1 MMRGIEDQPPRPPAL
16 LRLPPH
22 LRHRIYLHIGIAR
35 RDGRPN
41 TYYLDGRKELPGFA
55 SAFDPPPTRNFT
67 GLLRSCRDLY
77 TEVAAL
83 LYSANQFVMHAGKAS
98 LEPLQALSPT
108 AIASL
113 TSLKIVLNECSCHHP
128 VDSRDYPP
136 LCCCDDVE
144 HEPEPNGIRARCAQ
158 YHRSTHR
165 RPLLD
170 PVSPG
175 LDSTSSKLVAQ
186 ALLTSWNDAAVHLS
200 SHVRPGRLALSL
212 VCDINHQHEYALEAG
227 QLAVAPLALFPPLKD
242 CHVRLCKRW
251 DRALQRLAESAVLQA
266 CPKPSPLRLAPARAP
281 SALVNLPREL
291 RLLILKYTDLV
302 TPWKEVTWCRRY
314 PRCYQVCRP
323 PCNPEGRGPPC
334 QPYIHHGC
342 RLSQC
347 LGVDFD
353 PSGGPPPGPG
363 CFCRRR
369 HAAFSFTCNCWAPP
383 TSIFLVC
390 HALYRDAQLV
400 FFSRNRFIVHDVQA
414 WPGWTLDYTVQKPR
428 DPETASIKESYP
440 YERLATSH
448 FLREFVP
455 ANCLAYLR
463 FLELVFP
470 PYWPYSWPVDD
481 HPAIVD
487 WRDTVNWLRGKIDA
501 PALTIRVVFAD
512 FLQNPAGSRSGTTKD
527 EGKQIVRGYMHVIR
541 ALEPLLKHDGLAA
554 LYVQAAFPWAWA
566 RDVLLRQLLEP
577 DDWWTQELARQEQRL
592 KELLER
598 IPGCEA
604 IVDSRNKPEPRRSAW
619 QTWYDVDWYDQ

>member
-113 TSLKIVLNECSCHHP
+113 TSLKMVLNECSCHHP

-186 ALLTSWNDAAVHLS
+186 ALLTRWNDAAVHLS

-212 VCDINHQHEYALEAG
+212 
-227 QLAVAPLALFPPLKD
+227 
-242 CHVRLCKRW
+242 
-251 DRALQRLAESAVLQA
+251 
-266 CPKPSPLRLAPARAP
+266 
-281 SALVNLPREL
+281 
-291 RLLILKYTDLV
+291 
-302 TPWKEVTWCRRY
+302 EVTWCRRY

-323 PCNPEGRGPPC
+323 PCDPEGRGPPC

-428 DPETASIKESYP
+428 DPETASIEESYP
-440 YERLATSH
+440 YERLAASH

-554 LYVQAAFPWAWA
+554 PYVQAAFPWGWA

-619 QTWYDVDWYDQ
+619 QTCVFLLWASPRHL

>member
-1 MMRGIEDQPPRPPAL
+1 MMRDIEDQPLRPPAL
-16 LRLPPH
+16 LWLPPH

-83 LYSANQFVMHAGKAS
+83 LYSANQFVIHTGEAS

-113 TSLKIVLNECSCHHP
+113 TSLKIFLNECSCHHP

-136 LCCCDDVE
+136 LCCCDDIE

-175 LDSTSSKLVAQ
+175 PDSTSPKLAVQ

-200 SHVRPGRLALSL
+200 SHVRSGRLALSL

-227 QLAVAPLALFPPLKD
+227 RLAVAPLALFPPLKD

-281 SALVNLPREL
+281 LALVNLPREL
-291 RLLILKYTDLV
+291 RLLILEYTDLV
-302 TPWKEVTWCRRY
+302 TPWKEVT
-314 PRCYQVCRP
+314 
-323 PCNPEGRGPPC
+323 
-334 QPYIHHGC
+334 HGVGDTPAATKYAA
-342 RLSQC
+342 RLVI
-347 LGVDFD
+347 LMVE
-353 PSGGPPPGPG
+353 
-363 CFCRRR
+363 
-369 HAAFSFTCNCWAPP
+369 
-383 TSIFLVC
+383 
-390 HALYRDAQLV
+390 LV
-400 FFSRNRFIVHDVQA
+400 FFSHNRFIVHDVRG
-414 WPGWTLDYTVQKPR
+414 WPGWTLDYHTVQKPR
-428 DPETASIKESYP
+428 DPETASIEESYP
-440 YERLATSH
+440 YERLAASH

-455 ANCLAYLR
+455 ANCLAHLR

-470 PYWPYSWPVDD
+470 PYWPHSWPVDD

-512 FLQNPAGSRSGTTKD
+512 FLRNPAGSRSGTTKD
-527 EGKQIVRGYMHVIR
+527 EGKQIVRGYMHIIR

-566 RDVLLRQLLEP
+566 RDVPLRRLLEP
-577 DDWWTQELARQEQRL
+577 DDSWTQELARQEQRL

-598 IPGCEA
+598 IPGREA